1 MTVQEVN
8 AFLGSFTRS
17 GAPVTDL
24 HRIGTLLE
32 RLGDPQKHMQFVHIA
47 GTNGKGSVAEY
58 CTWVLRSAGIRTGT
72 FTSPYIRHYRDRIR
86 LDGAD
91 IPEEALCRLCERTAA
106 VCKGEPF
113 SQFEITLAIALL
125 YFAEEKTELV
135 VLETGI
141 GGRMDATNII
151 PPPVCAVITS
161 VSMDHMQ
168 VLGSTIAEIAAQK
181 AGILK
186 SGSTAV
192 LSPMKNREA
201 AQVIGEAASRQ
212 GCPIRTPDKE
222 ACRVLAC
229 GITGNRFVYKD
240 TEYTTQMGGNHQIDN
255 ALTVIEAVEILRE
268 KGYSIPR
275 EAVCQGLSKALV
287 PARIQVL
294 QTDPPVLLDG
304 GHNADGVGAL
314 VDLLSESGTDSW
326 IGICGMTNT
335 KDANAAAFQLSL
347 VLNRVLCVDGF
358 TETALS
364 REELVSAFTR
374 QHAMASPMALADA
387 LPYALKWAKGS
398 GGGVVICG
406 SLYLAAHYLNMED
419 APWSC

>member
-1 MTVQEVN
+1 MTIQEVH
-8 AFLGSFTRS
+8 AFLRTFTRS

-24 HRIGTLLE
+24 CRINLLLG
-32 RLGDPQKHMQFVHIA
+32 RLGDPQDRMQFIHIA

-58 CTWVLRSAGIRTGT
+58 CTQILTIAGIRTGT

-86 LDGAD
+86 LNGED
-91 IPEEALCRLCERTAA
+91 IPEKELCCLCERVAA

-113 SQFEITLAIALL
+113 SQFEISLAMALL
-125 YFAEEKTELV
+125 YFEEQEADLV

-141 GGRMDATNII
+141 GGKVDATNVI

-168 VLGSTIAEIAAQK
+168 VLGSTIAKIAAQK

-192 LSPMKNREA
+192 LSPMKNLEA
-201 AQVIGEAASRQ
+201 SQIIRDTAARK
-212 GCPIRTPDKE
+212 GCPLRIPDKE
-222 ACRVLAC
+222 NCQVFTC
-229 GITGNRFVYKD
+229 GITGNRFQYRG
-240 TEYTTQMGGNHQIDN
+240 TPYTTRMGGMHQIDN
-255 ALTVIEAVEILRE
+255 ALTVIEIMDILRE
-268 KGYSIPR
+268 KGFSISKD
-275 EAVCQGLSKALV
+275 AVCQGLSRAVL

-294 QTDPPVLLDG
+294 QTDPPLLLDG

-314 VDLLSESGTDSW
+314 VDLLSESQTDSW

-335 KDANAAAFQLSL
+335 KDADAAAFQLAL
-347 VLNRVLCVDGF
+347 VLNRVLCVDSF
-358 TETALS
+358 TETALPK
-364 REELVSAFTR
+364 EELTAAFIR
-374 QHAMASPMALADA
+374 QHAMAVPMALEDA
-387 LPYALKWAKGS
+387 LPYALKWAQGS

-406 SLYLAAHYLNMED
+406 SLYLAAHYLNLED
-419 APWSC
+419 APWNC